1 MVDRAITAEVDGI
14 VALRQTLWVCNR
26 NRLPGLAA
34 VPRDIVI
41 TSSARS
47 RWLTCLERR
56 SNDVVR
62 VLRIDCYRNFSRIDC
77 VRLRLVFAGISCGS
91 APARLFLNNTNRV
104 FASLTWSFGRRR
116 LSFLF
121 ELFYQLL
128 QKWSSPWR
136 NELLVGLL

>member
-14 VALRQTLWVCNR
+14 VALRQALWVRNR

-56 SNDVVR
+56 GNDVVR

-77 VRLRLVFAGISCGS
+77 VGITY
-91 APARLFLNNTNRV
+91 PH
-104 FASLTWSFGRRR
+104 
-116 LSFLF
+116 
-121 ELFYQLL
+121 YLL
-128 QKWSSPWR
+128 GKS
-136 NELLVGLL
+136 GG